1 MTDLAST
8 EGSGAGSPA
17 RGENSSP
24 TSRQGQARDR
34 SSRGLF
40 SLVPVGLD
48 PLAGRIPADP
58 LLPDLAQIDPA
69 RLDVMFDPA
78 NLRRPVLSCVLE
90 RVAAI
95 LDGIAVL
102 QTPAMVVMDRAGDG
116 DGVGVP
122 LRPDARP
129 EDREALDRAL
139 SLGGVTV
146 LPARG
151 ARPRRLLVAVRGCG
165 ELLGY
170 LIATSR
176 SDGPW
181 PRAVAARA
189 ARTLALIM
197 IVSGDALADRE
208 HRRVELFDDLLAG
221 RVDDRLPARAAALG
235 QDLARPHRSFAFR
248 VDAAT
253 RVAADG
259 PDPLG
264 LLVEL
269 VAAEARVAAVSG
281 SEPLLG
287 IVDGRVLVFLPRP
300 AGREPEP
307 DPTRFA
313 GQVVAAAAGRGLSVS
328 AGIGDVCT
336 EAAAFAREATHAMRA
351 LGVLADIGR
360 TGAVA
365 AYDDLGVYGL
375 LVHSDDP
382 QRMDE
387 FVRRWIGPLLDYDR
401 EHNAELVRTLG
412 TLLDEPTLADTADA
426 LCVHTST
433 LKYRVKRIEEIL
445 AMPIRDPRSA
455 FHLQLATTIHRVRDG
470 LGRSGASGP

>member
-1 MTDLAST
+1 MTDLASPDGPGQPREEST
-8 EGSGAGSPA
+8 PTASQ
-17 RGENSSP
+17 GE
-24 TSRQGQARDR
+24 ARDR
-34 SSRGLF
+34 AARGLF
-40 SLVPVGLD
+40 SLVPVPLD
-48 PLAGRIPADP
+48 LDAPAPRIPADP

-78 NLRRPVLSCVLE
+78 NLRRPVLTCVLE

-102 QTPAMVVMDRAGDG
+102 QTPAMVVMDRSGEGDA
-116 DGVGVP
+116 VGVP
-122 LRPDARP
+122 VRPDLRP

-151 ARPRRLLVAVRGCG
+151 SRPRRLLVAIRGCG

-170 LIATSR
+170 LVATSR

-197 IVSGDALADRE
+197 VVSGDAMAERE

-221 RVDDRLPARAAALG
+221 RVDDRLPTRAVALG
-235 QDLARPHRSFAFR
+235 HDLTRPHRAFAFAI
-248 VDAAT
+248 DAPP
-253 RVAADG
+253 RQ
-259 PDPLG
+259 PLAENVEPLD
-264 LLVEL
+264 LLTDL
-269 VAAEARVAAVSG
+269 VTAEARTPTGTDSLVGVK
-281 SEPLLG
+281 
-287 IVDGRVLVFLPRP
+287 DGQVLAFLPLP
-300 AGREPEP
+300 AGRDPEP
-307 DPTRFA
+307 DPQRFA
-313 GQVVAAAAGRGLSVS
+313 EQVLAAAAGRGLSVS
-328 AGIGDVCT
+328 AGIG
-336 EAAAFAREATHAMRA
+336 AACAEPEAFAREAMHAMRA
-351 LGVLADIGR
+351 LRVLADTGR
-360 TGAVA
+360 TAAVA

-375 LVHSDDP
+375 LVHSDDH

-412 TLLDEPTLADTADA
+412 VVLDELTLADAADV

-445 AMPIRDPRSA
+445 GMPIRDPRSA
-455 FHLQLATTIHRVRDG
+455 FHLQLASTIHRVRDG
-470 LGRSGASGP
+470 LGRRPAGH

>member
-1 MTDLAST
+1 MTDLASP
-8 EGSGAGSPA
+8 GDPG
-17 RGENSSP
+17 RDDP
-24 TSRQGQARDR
+24 TPSARQGEARDR
-34 SSRGLF
+34 AARGLF
-40 SLVPVGLD
+40 SLVPVPLD
-48 PLAGRIPADP
+48 LDAPAPRIPADP

-78 NLRRPVLSCVLE
+78 NLRRPVLTCVLE

-102 QTPAMVVMDRAGDG
+102 QTPAMVVMDRTGEGDP
-116 DGVGVP
+116 VGVP

-139 SLGGVTV
+139 ALGGVTV

-151 ARPRRLLVAVRGCG
+151 SRPRRLLVAIRGCG

-170 LIATSR
+170 LVATSR

-197 IVSGDALADRE
+197 IVSGDALAERE

-221 RVDDRLPARAAALG
+221 RVDDRLPARAVALG
-235 QDLARPHRSFAFR
+235 HDLTKPHRTFAF
-248 VDAAT
+248 T
-253 RVAADG
+253 LDG
-259 PDPLG
+259 PSRRPQERGDVEPSD

-269 VAAEARVAAVSG
+269 VTGEARAVAAPG
-281 SEPLLG
+281 TEALIG
-287 IVDGRVLVFLPRP
+287 RKDGQVLAFLPL
-300 AGREPEP
+300 AGGREPEA
-307 DPTRFA
+307 DPHRFA
-313 GQVVAAAAGRGLSVS
+313 EQVLATAAGRGLSVS
-328 AGIGDVCT
+328 AGIGDACT
-336 EAAAFAREATHAMRA
+336 DALAFAAAATHALRA
-351 LGVLADIGR
+351 LRVLADTGR

-375 LVHSDDP
+375 LVHSDDHD
-382 QRMDE
+382 RMDE

-412 TLLDEPTLADTADA
+412 VVLDESTLADAADV

-445 AMPIRDPRSA
+445 NTQIRDPRSA
-455 FHLQLATTIHRVRDG
+455 FHLQLASTIHRVRDG
-470 LGRSGASGP
+470 LGRPDRTVG

>member
-1 MTDLAST
+1 
-8 EGSGAGSPA
+8 
-17 RGENSSP
+17 
-24 TSRQGQARDR
+24 
-34 SSRGLF
+34 
-40 SLVPVGLD
+40 
-48 PLAGRIPADP
+48 
-58 LLPDLAQIDPA
+58 
-69 RLDVMFDPA
+69 MFDPA

-102 QTPAMVVMDRAGDG
+102 QTPAMVVMDRSGDG
-116 DGVGVP
+116 DPVGVP

-139 SLGGVTV
+139 ALGGVTV

-151 ARPRRLLVAVRGCG
+151 ARPRRLLVAIRGCG

-170 LIATSR
+170 LVATSR

-197 IVSGDALADRE
+197 IVSGDALAERV

-221 RVDDRLPARAAALG
+221 RVDDRLQARAAALG
-235 QDLARPHRSFAFR
+235 HDVTRPHRSFAF
-248 VDAAT
+248 AI
-253 RVAADG
+253 DG
-259 PDPLG
+259 PSRHPLPEG
-264 LLVEL
+264 TEPLELLTDL
-269 VAAEARVAAVSG
+269 VTAEARTPTG
-281 SEPLLG
+281 SDPLIG
-287 IVDGRVLVFLPRP
+287 VKDGQVLAFLPLP
-300 AGREPEP
+300 GGRDPEP
-307 DPTRFA
+307 DPHRFA
-313 GQVVAAAAGRGLSVS
+313 EQVLAAAAGRGLSVS
-328 AGIGDVCT
+328 AGIGAACT
-336 EAAAFAREATHAMRA
+336 DPEAFAGEAMHAMRA
-351 LGVLADIGR
+351 LGVLADTGR

-375 LVHSDDP
+375 LVHSDDH

-412 TLLDEPTLADTADA
+412 TLLDEPTLAEAADV

-455 FHLQLATTIHRVRDG
+455 FHLQLASTIHRVRDG
-470 LGRSGASGP
+470 LARPDRPGG